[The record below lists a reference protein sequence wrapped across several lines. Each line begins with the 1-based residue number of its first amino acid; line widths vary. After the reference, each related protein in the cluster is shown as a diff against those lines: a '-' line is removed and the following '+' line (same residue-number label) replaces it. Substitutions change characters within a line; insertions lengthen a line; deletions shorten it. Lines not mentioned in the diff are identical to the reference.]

1 MRQESAFDQE
11 ALSPVSGPFDAY
23 ASGSGTATGVG
34 FRYYDV
40 DGNEIA
46 SGADA
51 TNRARIARIDLI
63 ARARTLSNV
72 RAAGIQNGVDQQY
85 KDSLAV
91 SVMLRNRN

>member
-1 MRQESAFDQE
+1 LR
-11 ALSPVSGPFDAY
+11 
-23 ASGSGTATGVG
+23 

-46 SGADA
+46 SGADS
-51 TNRARIARIDLI
+51 TNRTKIARVDLI
-63 ARARTLSNV
+63 VRARTSANV
-72 RAAGIQNGVDQQY
+72 RAAGIQGGANQQY